1 MKPPSIKIYRRTLQ
15 IAVAL
20 TFVVLPYL
28 NRQRINFLYGN
39 FLSFNAAGLPLA
51 DPLAVLQIAL
61 KSTQVSGD
69 LVIGAGIVLI
79 LAACLGTVFCSWV
92 CPFGLL
98 SEWVHTL
105 SQRMLPKKYRGI
117 HGGIGGFFLKSLIFL
132 ACFSGFLFFAEAPV
146 LNQLSM
152 PGWYSRIFQ
161 MLAGQRYLSLAA
173 VFVAGILLAEFAT
186 RNRLWCRYV
195 CPQAYLPVLAK
206 LTNPFRLK
214 VGWRQAKCACGAAQS
229 PCREVC
235 SLALNPKTL
244 EHYPEAECTNC
255 GDCVVACKRMG
266 GALEFRFD
274 RQRDR

>member
-1 MKPPSIKIYRRTLQ
+1 MLQ

-20 TFVVLPYL
+20 TFVALPYL
-28 NRQRINFLYGN
+28 NRQRINLFYGN

-61 KSTQVSGD
+61 KSTHLSGD
-69 LVIGAGIVLI
+69 LLVGAGIVLV

-98 SEWVHTL
+98 SEWAHTL

-117 HGGIGGFFLKSLIFL
+117 SGRVGGFFLKSVIFVVS
-132 ACFSGFLFFAEAPV
+132 FSGFLFFAEAPV

-161 MLAGQRYLSLAA
+161 MLAGQRFLSLAA
-173 VFVAGILLAEFAT
+173 ALVAGILLTEFAA

-195 CPQAYLPVLAK
+195 CPQAYLLVLAK
-206 LTNPFRLK
+206 LTNPFRLR
-214 VGWRQAKCACGAAQS
+214 VGWWQTKCACGTAQS
-229 PCREVC
+229 PCRDIC

-255 GDCVVACKRMG
+255 GDCVTACKGMG
-266 GALEFRFD
+266 KALEFRFGP
-274 RQRDR
+274 QRNH

>member
-1 MKPPSIKIYRRTLQ
+1 MKPLSIKTYRRTLQ

-39 FLSFNAAGLPLA
+39 FLSFNAAGLPLT
-51 DPLAVLQIAL
+51 DPLAVLQVAL

-69 LVIGAGIVLI
+69 LVIGAGIALI

-98 SEWVHTL
+98 SEWAHTL
-105 SQRMLPKKYRGI
+105 SRRILPKKHRGI
-117 HGGIGGFFLKSLIFL
+117 SGGFGGFFLKSLIFF
-132 ACFSGFLFFAEAPV
+132 AGFSGFLFFAEAPV

-161 MLAGQRYLSLAA
+161 MLAGQRFLSLAA
-173 VFVAGILLAEFAT
+173 FCVAGILLTEFAA
-186 RNRLWCRYV
+186 RNRLWCRYF
-195 CPQAYLPVLAK
+195 CPQAYLLVLLK

-214 VGWRQAKCACGAAQS
+214 VGWRQTKCACGAAQS
-229 PCREVC
+229 PCQGVC
-235 SLALNPKTL
+235 SLGLNPKTL

-255 GDCVVACKRMG
+255 GDCVTACNKLG
-266 GALEFRFD
+266 HALEFRFGP
-274 RQRDR
+274 QRDR